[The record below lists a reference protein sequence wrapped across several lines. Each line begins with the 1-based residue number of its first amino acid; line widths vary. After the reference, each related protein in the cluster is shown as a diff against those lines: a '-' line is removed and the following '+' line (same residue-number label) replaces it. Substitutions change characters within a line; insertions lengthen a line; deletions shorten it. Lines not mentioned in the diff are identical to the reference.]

1 MEAVVMIASLWAPL
15 AGITLLIYTI
25 SRIIGDVEVL
35 KEKVKVLFDLFNQ
48 KDKDK

>member
-1 MEAVVMIASLWAPL
+1 MEAVEMIASLWAPL

-35 KEKVKVLFDLFNQ
+35 KEKVKVLYDLFNQ

>member
-1 MEAVVMIASLWAPL
+1 MEAVEMIASLWAPL

>member
-1 MEAVVMIASLWAPL
+1 MEAVELIASLWAPL

>member
-1 MEAVVMIASLWAPL
+1 MEAVEMIASLWAPL

-35 KEKVKVLFDLFNQ
+35 KEKVKVLFELFNQ